1 MPSENVDGS
10 TGDRRTRKREARR
23 NSLLALAADLVE
35 ELGPDGLTMAALADA
50 ADYAPASL
58 YTYFPSRSALLS
70 SLQQEAL
77 RVLGDVALASVAGW
91 DAELSDLDE
100 RTAALA
106 RLVAFSR
113 LFLSAP
119 DHHPREF
126 RLQQRLLVT
135 EGVEDTEDAAAVV
148 PHAMAVLATPRRLL
162 AAAVEAGALTPHEPV
177 ADPLDQ
183 PLDGA
188 LVRTL
193 AWLVALNGALLVD
206 GLGVGVPTT
215 GALLG
220 QEITAAF
227 LRGWGASPDVL
238 ASAIARAAALP
249 LPTAD

>member
-1 MPSENVDGS
+1 VPSENVDAS
-10 TGDRRTRKREARR
+10 SGDRRTRKREARR
-23 NSLLALAADLVE
+23 EVLLALAADLVE
-35 ELGPDGLTMAALADA
+35 EQGPDGLTMAALADV

-58 YTYFPSRSALLS
+58 YTYFPSRSALLA

-77 RVLGDVALASVAGW
+77 RVLGDVAVSALAGW
-91 DAELSDLDE
+91 EAELADLDD
-100 RTAALA
+100 RTAALV

-113 LFLSAP
+113 LFLTAP
-119 DHHPREF
+119 EHHPREF

-135 EGVEDTEDAAAVV
+135 EGVEDTADAAAVV

-162 AAAVEAGALTPHEPV
+162 AAAVEAGALAPHDPV

-193 AWLVALNGALLVD
+193 ALLAALNGALLVD
-206 GLGVGVPTT
+206 GLGVGIPTT

-220 QEITAAF
+220 REITTTL
-227 LRGWGASPDVL
+227 LRGWGAAPDLL
-238 ASAIARAAALP
+238 ADAAVRADHLP

>member
-1 MPSENVDGS
+1 MPSENVEPS

-23 NSLLALAADLVE
+23 QTLLDLAADLVE
-35 ELGPDGLTMAALADA
+35 EMGPDGLTMAALADA

-58 YTYFPSRSALLS
+58 YTYFPSRSALLA

-77 RVLGDVALASVAGW
+77 RVLGDVAVGAVAGW
-91 DAELSDLDE
+91 DAELADLDAP
-100 RTAALA
+100 TAALV

-135 EGVEDTEDAAAVV
+135 EGVEDTADAAAVV
-148 PHAMAVLATPRRLL
+148 PHAMAVLDTPRRLL
-162 AAAVEAGALTPHEPV
+162 AAAVEAGALSAHDPV

-206 GLGVGVPTT
+206 GLGVGMPTT

-220 QEITAAF
+220 REITATL
-227 LRGWGASPDVL
+227 LRGWGADPDAV
-238 ASAIARAAALP
+238 ATATTRAARLP
-249 LPTAD
+249 LPTVG